1 MSGLLGHVANQT
13 DPMPFAL
20 ILSSYVAA
28 SRVGGGAQALA
39 LMPFRV
45 DTAVVP
51 WVLFGRHPGWGEPGG
66 GAVEVETMREMLDAV
81 AANGLHAQTDAVITG
96 YFATPRRWSLSGET
110 IDRVR
115 SAHPFVKVVVDPVL
129 GEGGRFFVS
138 DEVCQAVKTEL
149 IARAD
154 LVTPNVFELEFLAG
168 RRLDGVSDIIAAA
181 RGLKRPALVTSAPA
195 GEGEIGVLYVDETTA
210 VLAAHRRLKSVPQGT
225 GDLIC
230 ALYTAGLIE
239 GLAPA
244 SALERAARATAEA
257 VETADALLANELPIV
272 AMGDRL
278 VRPTAEVRIE
288 TFA

>member
-1 MSGLLGHVANQT
+1 
-13 DPMPFAL
+13 MPFAL

-39 LMPFRV
+39 LAPFGI
-45 DTAVVP
+45 DTAVIP
-51 WVLFGRHPGWGEPGG
+51 SVLFGRHPGWGAPGG
-66 GAVEVETMREMLDAV
+66 GAVDAQTMREMIDAV
-81 AANGLHAQTDAVITG
+81 AANGLLAQTDAVISG
-96 YFATPRRWSLSGET
+96 YFVDAAQVRLAGET

-115 SAHPFVKVVVDPVL
+115 SAQPLVRVVVDPVL
-129 GEGGRFFVS
+129 GDAGRGFFVS
-138 DEVCQAVKTEL
+138 DEVCQAVKAEL
-149 IARAD
+149 VPRAD
-154 LVTPNVFELEFLAG
+154 LVTPNIFELEFLAG
-168 RRLDGVSDIIAAA
+168 RPLDSVSDIIAAA

-195 GEGEIGVLYVDETTA
+195 GEGEIGVLYVDEASA
-210 VLAAHRRLKSVPQGT
+210 VLAAHRRLKTVPQGT

-244 SALERAARATAEA
+244 AALERATRATAEA

-272 AMGDRL
+272 ALGDRL

-288 TFA
+288 TLA